1 MTTEQTIK
9 NIRISA
15 EIIKLVLA
23 GQDVRQAFD
32 AVMGEGAYNKLA
44 GDVHDELRARSA
56 QANK

>member
-32 AVMGEGAYNKLA
+32 AVIGEGAYEKLA
-44 GDVHDELRARSA
+44 GDVYNELSARSA
-56 QANK
+56 KGNK